1 MEGLGHLLNTMGLIK
16 TRLNPTLTLGGIL
29 LTMYDSRN
37 LLSRRVSEDVRS
49 NFGDRVFKTV
59 IPRNVRLSESP
70 SHGLPI
76 ILYDI
81 KSRGAVSYMELA
93 REIIEQREDMMPP
106 KHSLGK
112 GLGAM
117 FPDLLNNIGD
127 KPAFILCGIEELTPN
142 RFQPRRAFN
151 DADQNELVAS
161 VRKSGIIQPIVVRKS
176 ENGYEII
183 AGERRWRAAQ
193 AAGLKEVP
201 IIIRTADD
209 RELAELS
216 LIENIQREALN
227 PVEEADAY
235 QTLMTRFSLSQ
246 EEIAARVG
254 KDRSTIANTV
264 RLLKLPEAVKKA
276 LIGKAITAGHAR
288 ALLALDAPGEQ
299 IAAL

>member
-1 MEGLGHLLNTMGLIK
+1 
-16 TRLNPTLTLGGIL
+16 
-29 LTMYDSRN
+29 
-37 LLSRRVSEDVRS
+37 
-49 NFGDRVFKTV
+49 
-59 IPRNVRLSESP
+59 
-70 SHGLPI
+70 
-76 ILYDI
+76 
-81 KSRGAVSYMELA
+81 
-93 REIIEQREDMMPP
+93 MPP

-151 DADQNELVAS
+151 DADQRELVAS
-161 VRKSGIIQPIVVRKS
+161 VRKNGIIQPIVVRKS

-193 AAGLKEVP
+193 AAGLKDVP

-209 RELAELS
+209 REVAELS

-264 RLLKLPEAVKKA
+264 RLLKLPDSVKKA
-276 LIGKAITAGHAR
+276 LIGKGITAGHAR
-288 ALLALDAPGEQ
+288 ALLALDTQGEQ
-299 IAAL
+299 ISVLKVIQQKGLNVRETERLIQRLKNASVKKRSVAKDPFLTDLERDLSSRLLAAVQIRTGKKKGTIEIRYTSNEDLNRLVLLLLDRR

>member
-1 MEGLGHLLNTMGLIK
+1 
-16 TRLNPTLTLGGIL
+16 
-29 LTMYDSRN
+29 
-37 LLSRRVSEDVRS
+37 
-49 NFGDRVFKTV
+49 
-59 IPRNVRLSESP
+59 
-70 SHGLPI
+70 
-76 ILYDI
+76 
-81 KSRGAVSYMELA
+81 
-93 REIIEQREDMMPP
+93 MMPP

-151 DADQNELVAS
+151 DSDQRELVAS

-216 LIENIQREALN
+216 LVENIQREALN

-246 EEIAARVG
+246 EEIAVRVG
-254 KDRSTIANTV
+254 KDRSTVANTV
-264 RLLKLPEAVKKA
+264 RLLKLPEEVKKA

-288 ALLALDAPGEQ
+288 ALLSLDTPGER
-299 IAAL
+299 IAALRMIQKKNLNVRDTERLIQRLKNGAVRKNSVKKDSFLTDLERDLSSCILAAVQIRTGKKKGKIEIRYTSNEDLNRLVLLLLDGQ

>member
-1 MEGLGHLLNTMGLIK
+1 
-16 TRLNPTLTLGGIL
+16 
-29 LTMYDSRN
+29 
-37 LLSRRVSEDVRS
+37 
-49 NFGDRVFKTV
+49 
-59 IPRNVRLSESP
+59 
-70 SHGLPI
+70 
-76 ILYDI
+76 
-81 KSRGAVSYMELA
+81 
-93 REIIEQREDMMPP
+93 MMPP

-151 DADQNELVAS
+151 DADQSELVAS
-161 VRKSGIIQPIVVRKS
+161 VRKSGLIQPIVVRKS
-176 ENGYEII
+176 ANGYEII

-193 AAGLKEVP
+193 AAGLKDVP

-235 QTLMTRFSLSQ
+235 QTLLTRFSLSQ

-276 LIGKAITAGHAR
+276 LIAKGITAGHAR
-288 ALLALDAPGEQ
+288 ALLALDTPGEQ
-299 IAAL
+299 IGALKVIQQKSLNVRDTERLIQRLKNASVKKRPAKKETFLMDLERDLSSRLLAAVLIRTGKKKGTIEIRYTSNEDLNRLVLLLLDRQ